1 MPCRALPCLASGL
14 IPAIGTPRIKLKTW
28 MGRDGIV
35 GELPV
40 RGGWIDLE
48 GGSLWKESCME

>member
-48 GGSLWKESCME
+48 GGSL